1 MKKVAIIT
9 GGAKGIGAAIGYKL
23 GTKGYAVVI
32 ADIDEKAGLYR
43 LDHFTESSI
52 DAMFVKTDVS
62 SEIDVSNL
70 MDKTVYIIQDTQTN
84 HYFTSHMVQIKRA
97 CALRYDGG
105 RYGFT
110 SHIVQIKQVCI

>member
-43 LDHFTESSI
+43 LDHFTVIPPSI
-52 DAMFVKTDVS
+52 TKLTPLIHEAS
-62 SEIDVSNL
+62 SEAKKIL
-70 MDKTVYIIQDTQTN
+70 
-84 HYFTSHMVQIKRA
+84 KR
-97 CALRYDGG
+97 LYLLE
-105 RYGFT
+105 YLFF
-110 SHIVQIKQVCI
+110 

>member
-70 MDKTVYIIQDTQTN
+70 MDKVYAILLYIPHSSDKT
-84 HYFTSHMVQIKRA
+84 KR
-97 CALRYDGG
+97 CYITFKITLSSLHP
-105 RYGFT
+105 T
-110 SHIVQIKQVCI
+110 